1 MGTNNSLKL
10 SLERNPANI
19 YMFKVIN
26 RSTRKRCEVC
36 SKLTTKN
43 TRTTSMTSISV
54 LIKRD
59 SENM

>member
-1 MGTNNSLKL
+1 MGTYNSLKL
-10 SLERNPANI
+10 SLERNPAII
-19 YMFKVIN
+19 YMFKVNN
-26 RSTRKRCEVC
+26 RSTRKRYEVC